1 MIAVRYIKQA
11 NYDAAAELLAGGATA
26 LMRAGSQQGA
36 AASGGD
42 LAIMLVLEVYD
53 KAEWRVTGGDGDGD
67 GNGEGKARKS
77 DSPSF
82 YRLLEHG

>member
-53 KAEWRVTGGDGDGD
+53 KAEWQVTGGDGDAD
-67 GNGEGKARKS
+67 GKARKS
-77 DSPSF
+77 KSTADM
-82 YRLLEHG
+82 HGCPLDNG

>member
-42 LAIMLVLEVYD
+42 LAIILVLEVYD
-53 KAEWRVTGGDGDGD
+53 KAEWQVTGGDGDAD
-67 GNGEGKARKS
+67 GKARKS
-77 DSPSF
+77 ESTADM
-82 YRLLEHG
+82 HGCPLDNG